1 MVELLRYLSLHKLNI
16 YIYRNLFNYYL
27 ILVLELNILTYYLS

>member
-1 MVELLRYLSLHKLNI
+1 MVELLRYLSFQKLNI

-27 ILVLELNILTYYLS
+27 IFVLELDILTYYLS